1 VDGDK
6 HPDTARD
13 LLRIAVIERHG
24 KNGNIAT
31 GFVRGFGMKAG
42 AIASTV
48 SHDHHNIACVGVDYA
63 DMAVAAPGWGR
74 SRAASSWPAM
84 VRFWPNWRLP
94 VAGLMSLGSFEEVRA
109 SLADLRGAAASLGVV
124 LHEPFLQLAFLA
136 LPVIPALKITD
147 RGMVDVTKF
156 EIIPG

>member
-1 VDGDK
+1 VGRNSVTAPPLSPASFRAPANREETDVIGIIEGKIITEHSARDD
-6 HPDTARD
+6 PDRGWRQAPRPARD

-31 GFVRGFGMKAG
+31 GFVRGFGMQAG

-63 DMAVAAPGWGR
+63 TWPWPRTGWGR

-84 VRFWPNWRLP
+84 VRFWPNWP
-94 VAGLMSLGSFEEVRA
+94 CPW
-109 SLADLRGAAASLGVV
+109 RG
-124 LHEPFLQLAFLA
+124 
-136 LPVIPALKITD
+136 
-147 RGMVDVTKF
+147 
-156 EIIPG
+156 